1 MLALDCRRPVCLTDA
16 NIFKKVCLRRI
27 AGLVLAL
34 AVGFSTP
41 ALAGLALAPQA
52 DSLSQ
57 LIPLTAWDKQFKIT
71 DGKDRGRV
79 VSLTLRR
86 DQDKAGS
93 WYLSFGDYAG
103 VVLSNNS
110 GRGLMVERLDLFKSH
125 SQVVYEPALPILT
138 PEIIAGTASRLQAGF
153 KMFDAETGRLK
164 RSGRV
169 THWVKR
175 VSPSRFD
182 TPAGVIDGYFLE
194 IDHRMDMPYAQ
205 LQLALGLGCR
215 LDEGPVFGSGLYTLT
230 KLGIF
235 TETKTSAAALTK
247 VTSPLPSVR

>member
-1 MLALDCRRPVCLTDA
+1 V
-16 NIFKKVCLRRI
+16 RRI

-34 AVGFSTP
+34 AVCLSTP
-41 ALAGLALAPQA
+41 ALAGIALAPQA
-52 DSLSQ
+52 GSLSQ
-57 LIPLTAWDKQFKIT
+57 LIPLTTWDKQFKIT
-71 DGKDRGRV
+71 EGKDRGRV
-79 VSLTLRR
+79 VALTLRR
-86 DQDKAGS
+86 DQDKNGS
-93 WYLSFGDYAG
+93 WYLTFGDYAG
-103 VVLSNNS
+103 VVLSNS
-110 GRGLMVERLDLFKSH
+110 GRGLMVDRLDLFKSH
-125 SQVVYEPALPILT
+125 SQIVYENPLPILT
-138 PEIIAGTASRLQAGF
+138 PEIIDGRARRLQVGF

-205 LQLALGLGCR
+205 LQMALGLGCR

-235 TETKTSAAALTK
+235 TESKTAAAALTK
-247 VTSPLPSVR
+247 VTGPVPSVR